1 MNFPKGLKDRWEFE
15 EQEWETNRLNPE
27 PEELNRLLEE
37 FFQACPRVKEFRQA
51 LGKG

>member
-1 MNFPKGLKDRWEFE
+1 MWKKKGKWEFE
-15 EQEWETNRLNPE
+15 EREWETERLNPE
-27 PEELNRLLEE
+27 PEELSRFLKE